1 MANVKKVT
9 GFSRVSTHLPAQA
22 ALVLIDRAVAA
33 DRSVSA
39 YVADILMNTLNQ
51 KPKPLPQLIGG
62 RRPRSDADPAA
73 TAERVLRE
81 SRTRQRERA
90 AQVEAQRRTARK
102 I

>member
-9 GFSRVSTHLPAQA
+9 GFSRVSTHIPAQA
-22 ALVLIDRAVAA
+22 ALILIDRAVSA

-39 YVADILMNTLNQ
+39 YVADILMHTLH
-51 KPKPLPQLIGG
+51 KPAAALPQLAGG

-73 TAERVLRE
+73 TATHILKRARGRE
-81 SRTRQRERA
+81 RERA

-102 I
+102 V